1 MQRRSDYAIQKHCN
15 LAHMYQPMCQHW
27 LTTHNVTCSLEN
39 LCCPTIAQCRFV
51 GESQFIPIINLSTA
65 QQVYCHAVGRCT
77 PECCETGDAQG
88 CKPIMLC
95 NVKTPT
101 ICYRKNVL
109 SKSVPPN
116 PPPNPWKPRMS
127 SCHASHGRND
137 RKFMSDFQ

>member
-1 MQRRSDYAIQKHCN
+1 MNAKFAGARAMQSRNDYAIPKHCN

-51 GESQFIPIINLSTA
+51 GESQIIPIINLSTA

-95 NVKTPT
+95 NVKPQQRSWVGGGKEKQKCFSTAV
-101 ICYRKNVL
+101 NVHNL
-109 SKSVPPN
+109 LEP
-116 PPPNPWKPRMS
+116 
-127 SCHASHGRND
+127 
-137 RKFMSDFQ
+137 